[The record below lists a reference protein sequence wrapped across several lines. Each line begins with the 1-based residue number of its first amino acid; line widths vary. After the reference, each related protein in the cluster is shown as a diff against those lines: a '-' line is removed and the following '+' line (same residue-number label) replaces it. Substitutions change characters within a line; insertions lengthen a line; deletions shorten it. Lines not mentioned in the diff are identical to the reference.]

1 MVGWHHR
8 LNGHELG
15 QTPGDGKG
23 QGGLAHCSPRGHR
36 VRNSVET
43 ETEKR
48 LTALQGGVLPSASL
62 FSPVTSIAQGSSLNV
77 CRKEGTGKGREGRSE
92 AGREGGREE
101 GKRERREEKGGGKQ
115 LSPGGSDFS
124 GSNTLKQATMNLRL
138 VLVAVRILHSVLI
151 QSRDMLSSV

>member
-1 MVGWHHR
+1 M
-8 LNGHELG
+8 
-15 QTPGDGKG
+15 
-23 QGGLAHCSPRGHR
+23 
-36 VRNSVET
+36 
-43 ETEKR
+43 
-48 LTALQGGVLPSASL
+48 
-62 FSPVTSIAQGSSLNV
+62 

-101 GKRERREEKGGGKQ
+101 GKRERREEKGGGKD

-138 VLVAVRILHSVLI
+138 GLVAVRILHSVLI